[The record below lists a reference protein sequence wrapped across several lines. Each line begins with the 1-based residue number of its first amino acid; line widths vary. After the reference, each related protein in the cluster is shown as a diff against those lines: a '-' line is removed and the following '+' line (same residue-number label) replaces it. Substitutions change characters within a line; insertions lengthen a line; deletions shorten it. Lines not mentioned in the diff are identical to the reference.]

1 MIHGIGS
8 FILFFRLCCPRGGKL
23 SPGGIFDGN
32 FIIWRIENF
41 SIHLRDAV
49 NGGISS
55 LQGPPIY
62 TGLYGYKLRICMFPI
77 GSDSGGRRHAGLF
90 IGMMK
95 GEYDNILEWPF
106 TAIISLTML
115 DQSNGEDPHH
125 ISGTF
130 VTDKN
135 QRAFRKPDTAV
146 QYDILYGYAEFAPI
160 DMICNPRYS
169 RDDTVMIKIEIH
181 PYSIP

>member
-1 MIHGIGS
+1 
-8 FILFFRLCCPRGGKL
+8 
-23 SPGGIFDGN
+23 
-32 FIIWRIENF
+32 
-41 SIHLRDAV
+41 
-49 NGGISS
+49 
-55 LQGPPIY
+55 
-62 TGLYGYKLRICMFPI
+62 MFPI
-77 GSDSGGRRHAGLF
+77 GSDGGDRRHAGLF

-95 GEYDNILEWPF
+95 GEYDNILKWPF

-135 QRAFRKPDTAV
+135 QRAFQKPDTAV
-146 QYDILYGYAEFAPI
+146 HRDSLYGYAEFAPI

-169 RDDTVMIKIEIH
+169 RDDTVMIKIEIQ
-181 PYSIP
+181 PYSIH

>member
-1 MIHGIGS
+1 
-8 FILFFRLCCPRGGKL
+8 
-23 SPGGIFDGN
+23 
-32 FIIWRIENF
+32 
-41 SIHLRDAV
+41 
-49 NGGISS
+49 
-55 LQGPPIY
+55 
-62 TGLYGYKLRICMFPI
+62 
-77 GSDSGGRRHAGLF
+77 
-90 IGMMK
+90 MK
-95 GEYDNILEWPF
+95 EEYDNILKWPF

-135 QRAFRKPDTAV
+135 QRAFEKPDTSV

-169 RDDTVMIKIEIH
+169 RDDTVIIKIEIH
-181 PYSIP
+181 PYSIRWTLSSQGDIEDQKCFQVLKTKENTPKRQFLIFLITLKIVPKVSGRSDSKWRKVVKELFSIRYFFRHILWIWLATPPANQTLIFAGPLKYT

>member
-1 MIHGIGS
+1 MIHGIDS
-8 FILFFRLCCPRGGKL
+8 FILFFRLCCPRGEKL

-32 FIIWRIENF
+32 FVIWRIENF
-41 SIHLRDAV
+41 CLHLGDAV
-49 NGGISS
+49 NGRISS
-55 LQGPPIY
+55 LEGPLIY
-62 TGLYGYKLRICMFPI
+62 TGRYGYKLRIRIFPTGI
-77 GSDSGGRRHAGLF
+77 DGGDRRHVGLF
-90 IGMMK
+90 IGMMQ

-106 TAIISLTML
+106 TALIFLTML

-130 VTDKN
+130 VTGRN
-135 QRAFRKPDTAV
+135 HRAFQKPNTAV

-169 RDDTVMIKIEIH
+169 RDDVVMIKIEFH
-181 PYSIP
+181 PYSIH